1 MKIFKYVTV
10 LLAVAAMSA
19 AFTSC
24 SKENDITGNPIAD
37 HTQDVDGK
45 QDYWISFTLNPG
57 SLNAEAIALYHATF
71 AEQIYPE
78 AYAKGEHEINF
89 LEHPMYVTLDY
100 AMNNFNKVAALSD
113 AENDIVQKVM
123 IPTFC
128 VDTIGGVNHS
138 DFTVTMTLSKDSMR
152 TVIATHSWD
161 AATAFDGQALINAN
175 KK

>member
-10 LLAVAAMSA
+10 LLAVAAMSV

-89 LEHPMYVTLDY
+89 LEHPMYVTEEY
-100 AMNNFNKVAALSD
+100 ARTNFNNIKAIPSS
-113 AENDIVQKVM
+113 ENDIVQKVM
-123 IPTFC
+123 KPVALSAKTK
-128 VDTIGGVNHS
+128 
-138 DFTVTMTLSKDSMR
+138 DFDVVMTLSKDNMT
-152 TVIATHSWD
+152 TVLDTY
-161 AATAFDGQALINAN
+161 TFRGQEVLADVTFNE
-175 KK
+175 